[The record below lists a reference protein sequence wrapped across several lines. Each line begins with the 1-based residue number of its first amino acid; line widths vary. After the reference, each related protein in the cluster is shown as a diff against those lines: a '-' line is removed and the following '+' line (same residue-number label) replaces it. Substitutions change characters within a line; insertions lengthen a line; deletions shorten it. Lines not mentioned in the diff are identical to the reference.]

1 MRRFFYIT
9 EGPLT
14 EDLSRVAEVKSR
26 ISSVELLSTLK
37 KSYSY
42 KELSAI
48 LGLSAP
54 ILSRY
59 VRGHVL
65 PSPSRSDKFVA
76 VFREKLLKRMVT
88 DLIRLTDEGV
98 YDLTRVVLDVGLLK
112 QIAKVVYS
120 EFEPSHV
127 QKVLTMQVDG
137 VPLAVEIAD
146 EFNVGVAI
154 AKTERDLASEEF
166 YEQRMVYSPDSVK
179 YLYIPKTSLKKGE
192 HVLIVDD
199 LIRSGVTLDALV
211 KLAEKARARPVGIFA
226 IASMEQ
232 SLPRLK
238 ERLKLNCPIETL
250 VTLEPPKRQ
259 QYTF

>member
-1 MRRFFYIT
+1 M
-9 EGPLT
+9 
-14 EDLSRVAEVKSR
+14 SRVAEVKSR

-37 KSYSY
+37 KNYSY

-65 PSPSRSDKFVA
+65 PSPARSDKFVA
-76 VFREKLLKRMVT
+76 VFREKLLRRMVM
-88 DLIRLTDEGV
+88 DQIRQTSEGT
-98 YDLTRVVLDVGLLK
+98 YDLTRVALDVGLLK

-120 EFEPSHV
+120 EFEPSRV
-127 QKVLTMQVDG
+127 QRVLTMEVDG

-154 AKTERDLASEEF
+154 AKTERDLAVDEF
-166 YEQRMVYSPDSVK
+166 YEQRIIYSPDSVK
-179 YLYIPKTSLKKGE
+179 YLYIPKSSLKKGE

-199 LIRSGVTLDALV
+199 LIRSGVTVDALV
-211 KLAEKARARPVGIFA
+211 KLVEKARARAVGIFT

-232 SLPRLK
+232 SLPKLK
-238 ERLKLNCPIETL
+238 ERLKLNCPVETL
-250 VTLEPPKRQ
+250 VTLEPTKKH
-259 QYTF
+259 YTY

>member
-1 MRRFFYIT
+1 LRRFFYISAQPD
-9 EGPLT
+9 EAN
-14 EDLSRVAEVKSR
+14 LSRVAEVKAR

-42 KELSAI
+42 KELSSI

-76 VFREKLLKRMVT
+76 VFREKLLKKMVADHIRMT
-88 DLIRLTDEGV
+88 SDGV

-127 QKVLTMQVDG
+127 ERVLTMEVDG

-146 EFNVGVAI
+146 EFNVSVAI
-154 AKTERDLASEEF
+154 VKTERDLAAEEF
-166 YEQRMVYSPDSVK
+166 YEQRMVYSPDSMK
-179 YLYIPKTSLKKGE
+179 YLYLPKSSLKKGE

-211 KLAEKARARPVGIFA
+211 RLAEKARARPVGIFT
-226 IASMEQ
+226 IASLEA
-232 SLPRLK
+232 SLPKLK
-238 ERLKLNCPIETL
+238 ERMKLNCPIETL
-250 VTLEPPKRQ
+250 VTLEPPKKQ

>member
-1 MRRFFYIT
+1 M
-9 EGPLT
+9 
-14 EDLSRVAEVKSR
+14 SRVAEVKAR

-76 VFREKLLKRMVT
+76 VFREKLLKKMVT
-88 DLIRLTDEGV
+88 DYIRLTNEGV

-127 QKVLTMQVDG
+127 EKVLTMEVDG

-154 AKTERDLASEEF
+154 AKTERDLAAEDY
-166 YEQRMVYSPDSVK
+166 YEQRMVISPDSVK

-199 LIRSGVTLDALV
+199 FIRSGVTLDALV
-211 KLAEKARARPVGIFA
+211 KLAEKARARPVGVFT

-250 VTLEPPKRQ
+250 VTLEPPKKQ
-259 QYTF
+259 PYSF

>member
-1 MRRFFYIT
+1 
-9 EGPLT
+9 
-14 EDLSRVAEVKSR
+14 LSRVAEVKSR

-37 KSYSY
+37 KNYSY

-65 PSPSRSDKFVA
+65 PSPARSDKFVA
-76 VFREKLLKRMVT
+76 VFREKLLRRMVT
-88 DLIRLTDEGV
+88 DQIRATPEGT
-98 YDLTRVVLDVGLLK
+98 YDLTKVVTDVGLLK

-120 EFEPSHV
+120 EFEPSRV
-127 QKVLTMQVDG
+127 QRVLTMEVDG

-154 AKTERDLASEEF
+154 AKTERDVAVDEY
-166 YEQRMVYSPDSVK
+166 YEQRIIYSPDSVR
-179 YLYIPKTSLKKGE
+179 YLYLPKTSLKKGE

-199 LIRSGVTLDALV
+199 LIRSGLTLDALV
-211 KLAEKARARPVGIFA
+211 KLVEKARARAVGIFT

-238 ERLKLNCPIETL
+238 ERLRLNCPVETL
-250 VTLEPPKRQ
+250 VSLEQTKKH
-259 QYTF
+259 YTY

>member
-1 MRRFFYIT
+1 M
-9 EGPLT
+9 
-14 EDLSRVAEVKSR
+14 SRVAEVKAR

-76 VFREKLLKRMVT
+76 VFREKLLKKMVT
-88 DLIRLTDEGV
+88 DHIRLTNEGV

-127 QKVLTMQVDG
+127 EKVLTMEVDG

-154 AKTERDLASEEF
+154 AKTERDLAAEDY
-166 YEQRMVYSPDSVK
+166 YEQRMVISPDSVK

-199 LIRSGVTLDALV
+199 FIRSGVTLDALV
-211 KLAEKARARPVGIFA
+211 KLAEKARARPVGVFT

-250 VTLEPPKRQ
+250 VTLEPPKKQ
-259 QYTF
+259 PYSF

>member
-1 MRRFFYIT
+1 LRRHAK
-9 EGPLT
+9 LA
-14 EDLSRVAEVKSR
+14 LSRVAEVKSR

-37 KSYSY
+37 RSYSY
-42 KELSAI
+42 KELSSI

-65 PSPSRSDKFVA
+65 PSPARSEKFVA
-76 VFREKLLKRMVT
+76 VFREKLLKKMVT
-88 DLIRLTDEGV
+88 DHIRMTSDGV
-98 YDLTRVVLDVGLLK
+98 YDLTRIVLDVGLLK

-127 QKVLTMQVDG
+127 EKVLTMEVDG

-154 AKTERDLASEEF
+154 AKTERDLAAEEF
-166 YEQRMVYSPDSVK
+166 YEQRMVYTPDSIK
-179 YLYIPKTSLKKGE
+179 YLYIPKASLKRGE

-211 KLAEKARARPVGIFA
+211 RLAEKARVKPVGIFT
-226 IASMEQ
+226 IACVEQ

-238 ERLKLNCPIETL
+238 ERMKLNCPIETL
-250 VTLEPPKRQ
+250 VTLDAPRK

>member
-1 MRRFFYIT
+1 MRRFFYIN
-9 EGPLT
+9 EQPEKGN
-14 EDLSRVAEVKSR
+14 LSRVAEVKSR

-76 VFREKLLKRMVT
+76 VFREKLLKKMVT
-88 DLIRLTDEGV
+88 DHIRLTNEGV

-112 QIAKVVYS
+112 QIAKVVFS

-127 QKVLTMQVDG
+127 EKVLTMEVDG

-146 EFNVGVAI
+146 EFNVSVAI
-154 AKTERDLASEEF
+154 AKTERDFAAEEF

-179 YLYIPKTSLKKGE
+179 YLYIPKSSLKKGE

-211 KLAEKARARPVGIFA
+211 RLAEKARARPVGIFT
-226 IASMEQ
+226 IASMEA
-232 SLPRLK
+232 SLPKLK
-238 ERLKLNCPIETL
+238 ERMKLNCPIETL
-250 VTLEPPKRQ
+250 VTLEPPKKQ
-259 QYTF
+259 QYTY

>member
-1 MRRFFYIT
+1 LRRFFYINAH
-9 EGPLT
+9 PRA
-14 EDLSRVAEVKSR
+14 DILSRVAEVKSR

-76 VFREKLLKRMVT
+76 VFRERLLKKMVT
-88 DLIRLTDEGV
+88 DHIRLTNEGV

-127 QKVLTMQVDG
+127 EKVLTMEVDG

-146 EFNVGVAI
+146 EFNVSVAI
-154 AKTERDLASEEF
+154 AKTERDLAAEEF

-211 KLAEKARARPVGIFA
+211 RLAEKARARPVGIFT
-226 IASMEQ
+226 IASLEQ
-232 SLPRLK
+232 SLAKLK
-238 ERLKLNCPIETL
+238 ERLKLNCPIEAL
-250 VTLEPPKRQ
+250 VTLEPPKKQ
-259 QYTF
+259 QYAF